1 MRPYIPP
8 IMANESS
15 WYGRGADDDVLQSV
29 GATEETPL
37 LQTVPRQQYR
47 RNVGAFIV
55 VGLLLVILLG
65 GFAIGVYLLVL
76 QNNAENILPPVEEMP
91 IRHVN
96 GSEWD
101 QSDLLVLSTQPFH
114 AETVIIEQTD
124 TRECENLN
132 SCVLLLREIKATFGV
147 NNSLPY
153 NFLVSSDGTAYEGLG
168 WSQLSPLYPELSPL
182 VLTFLGNFTRV
193 PPPIEQ
199 VFMAKSLIA
208 ASLSKDFLNKNF
220 TIIGKRTKE
229 VPKYLFEQFKDFPR
243 WKEE

>member
-1 MRPYIPP
+1 
-8 IMANESS
+8 
-15 WYGRGADDDVLQSV
+15 
-29 GATEETPL
+29 
-37 LQTVPRQQYR
+37 
-47 RNVGAFIV
+47 
-55 VGLLLVILLG
+55 
-65 GFAIGVYLLVL
+65 
-76 QNNAENILPPVEEMP
+76 MP

-208 ASLSKDFLNKNF
+208 A
-220 TIIGKRTKE
+220 
-229 VPKYLFEQFKDFPR
+229 
-243 WKEE
+243 